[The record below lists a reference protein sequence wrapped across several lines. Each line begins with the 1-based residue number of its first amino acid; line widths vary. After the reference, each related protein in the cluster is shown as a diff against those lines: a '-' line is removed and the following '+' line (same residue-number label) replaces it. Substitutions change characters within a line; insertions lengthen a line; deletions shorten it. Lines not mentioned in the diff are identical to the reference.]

1 MRKGTLRMESIPKL
15 RKIYAIIPENLYNEL
30 ARAKILDANF
40 DNFVSEAIFEH
51 FKKWQENRR
60 QECES

>member
-1 MRKGTLRMESIPKL
+1 MESIPKL